1 MKKSSLLSVVLAITT
16 IAAADVAYGA
26 VPRVDRLGRPA
37 PTVCPTSTI
46 DRIFHFDKVIFQLG
60 TGQLAPNIAGDFNAL
75 NALPRNTALD
85 IKIID
90 VPTTVADLKG
100 KVLSFLGAQ
109 GSAANRQ
116 LLRITDVEYSAVVC
130 HT

>member
-46 DRIFHFDKVIFQLG
+46 DRIFHFDKVIF
-60 TGQLAPNIAGDFNAL
+60 
-75 NALPRNTALD
+75 
-85 IKIID
+85 
-90 VPTTVADLKG
+90 
-100 KVLSFLGAQ
+100 
-109 GSAANRQ
+109 
-116 LLRITDVEYSAVVC
+116 
-130 HT
+130 